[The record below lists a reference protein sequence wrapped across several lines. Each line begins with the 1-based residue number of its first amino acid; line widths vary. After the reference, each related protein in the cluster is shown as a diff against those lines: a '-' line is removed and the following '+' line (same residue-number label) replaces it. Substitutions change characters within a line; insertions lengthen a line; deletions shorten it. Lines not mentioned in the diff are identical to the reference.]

1 MAELYAKRG
10 RSVRYENGAIVRAFE
25 SGEAVEDGPRF
36 RCHPVRAPQLPDLD
50 PDAVRETSARI
61 RSRVSHPL
69 SIERLVVSEG
79 ISEHR
84 FGDRTWSE
92 RHRRVHL
99 SLARAPFRVLI
110 DLGDFDLAPVEEA
123 ARAFAAAGP
132 ERDAPPRIRL
142 APPVAAALL
151 PALVGVAPP
160 NVHLVQSA
168 GGRDGK
174 GNAIEEHDAHE
185 QPWPNWYRPSYRVP
199 PVRAPLNLRARC
211 AVTHVDENLPRAVAL
226 LAPVDRLTLR
236 VLLDDR
242 GRVHPATVHVA
253 RIDAIAQEV
262 VWFPYGAGS
271 FGAEMV
277 L

>member
-1 MAELYAKRG
+1 MAELYTKRG
-10 RSVRYENGAIVRAFE
+10 RSVRYENGTIVRAFE

-50 PDAVRETSARI
+50 PDAVRETATRI
-61 RSRVSHPL
+61 RSLVPHPL

-79 ISEHR
+79 VSEHR
-84 FGDRTWSE
+84 FGDLTWSE

-99 SLARAPFRVLI
+99 SVARAPDRVLI
-110 DLGDFDLAPVEEA
+110 DLGDFDLAPIEEA
-123 ARAFAAAGP
+123 ARAFAVSGT
-132 ERDAPPRIRL
+132 ERDAPQRVRL
-142 APPVAAALL
+142 APAVTAALL
-151 PALVGVAPP
+151 PALVGVVPP
-160 NVHLVQSA
+160 NVTLVQNA

-174 GNAIEEHDAHE
+174 GIPIQEHDAHE

-211 AVTHVDENLPRAVAL
+211 AVTDVDEELPRAVAL

-242 GRVHPATVHVA
+242 GRVHPATVHVT
-253 RIDAIAQEV
+253 RIDAVSADA